1 MFIDRKDEL
10 AFLESLYSSG
20 KKEVLILYGRRR
32 VGKTELVKRFIRAK
46 NAIYFLADRGGLE
59 SNAKRFYLEA
69 AGALGLPELEVRDFR
84 KAFELIK
91 LRAPQRLVV
100 VIDEFSY
107 LFLTDKNTPAVF
119 QHVIDEILDDRFFL
133 ILSGSIIGL
142 MEGLMEYSNP
152 LYGRRT
158 AQLKLKPLNFFHVR
172 KYFKDAPIE
181 TVLRIYSVTGG
192 VPMYFR
198 LFKGR
203 DFEGELLKLA
213 FSPTSILYEEP
224 EFILREEL
232 GDVHRY
238 YLILEAIA
246 LGKHRISEIAQF
258 AGIETK
264 DMPKY
269 VKTLTSLE
277 LVRREVPIT
286 ESERSK
292 KARYFLNDN
301 FFTFWFR
308 FVKPNRGKIEIG
320 TFKMDWAT
328 FNTYVGRAF
337 EDMAQQFLIE
347 LNRAEELPFKFT
359 KIGRWWHKNEEID
372 LLALNEWEKK
382 ALLVEVKWK
391 DLSEREAQGILK
403 DLERKGELVGLEGW
417 EHFYGLVAKEVKN
430 KETLRGEGWLLW
442 DLEDFEKLDV
452 KAVWE

>member
-1 MFIDRKDEL
+1 MFVNRKDEL

-32 VGKTELVKRFIRAK
+32 VGKTELVKRFIKGKTAL
-46 NAIYFLADRGGLE
+46 YFLADREGLE
-59 SNAKRFYLEA
+59 SNARRFYEEA
-69 AGALGLPELEVRDFR
+69 AEVLGLPKVDVKDFR
-84 KAFELIK
+84 EAFELIK
-91 LRAPQRLVV
+91 LKAPDRLVV

-107 LFLTDKNTPAVF
+107 LLLTDKNTPAVF
-119 QHVIDEILDDRFFL
+119 QYVIDEVLDKRFFL

-142 MEGLMEYSNP
+142 MEGLMDYSNP

-172 KYFKDAPIE
+172 EYFRNSPIE
-181 TVLRIYSVTGG
+181 TVVKIYSVTGG

-198 LFKGR
+198 LFEGKN
-203 DFEGELLKLA
+203 FEEELPRVA

-246 LGKHRISEIAQF
+246 LGKHRVSEIASF

-269 VKTLTSLE
+269 LRTLISLE

-286 ESERSK
+286 EPERSK
-292 KARYFLNDN
+292 KARYYLNDN
-301 FFTFWFR
+301 FFAFWFR
-308 FVKPNRGKIEIG
+308 FVKPNRGRIEIG
-320 TFKMDWAT
+320 TFEMDWDA
-328 FNTYVGRAF
+328 FNAYVGRAF
-337 EDMAQQFLIE
+337 EGVAREFLIE
-347 LNRAEELPFKFT
+347 LNRAGRLPFKFT
-359 KIGRWWHKNEEID
+359 KIGRWWHKSEEID
-372 LLALNEWEKK
+372 LLALNERERK

-391 DLSEREAQGILK
+391 ELSEGEAKGILK
-403 DLERKGELVGLEGW
+403 DLERKVKLIGLEEW
-417 EHFYGLVAKEVKN
+417 ENFYGLVAKRIRG
-430 KETLRGEGWLLW
+430 KEGLRDEGWLVW
-442 DLEDFEKLDV
+442 DLKDFKEV
-452 KAVWE
+452 